1 MVLVSFVI
9 DKVIGKNYNSQTSGI
24 ALELESCSVNPP
36 LATHP
41 YSII

>member
-24 ALELESCSVNPP
+24 ALELESCRVNPP